1 LDTLKRRLSSYYSPS
16 NDARAVASATENA
29 VKDVLKKNIPEYESM
44 TKGYNEAS
52 AALKEVEAA
61 IGSPRATQ
69 ESALRK
75 LRSIFRDSQKE
86 RLSTVG
92 KLEQKTGRNIKG
104 QVAGMVMNPLIPE
117 GLQKFVAEGAA
128 LGAVGGLLP
137 SAGIPGL
144 VAASPRIVAET
155 ARAIGITTRQLE
167 KLVGILE
174 KQSGL
179 PRNQIL
185 QLLVQQTRTSQ

>member
-1 LDTLKRRLSSYYSPS
+1 
-16 NDARAVASATENA
+16 
-29 VKDVLKKNIPEYESM
+29 
-44 TKGYNEAS
+44 
-52 AALKEVEAA
+52 
-61 IGSPRATQ
+61 
-69 ESALRK
+69 
-75 LRSIFRDSQKE
+75 
-86 RLSTVG
+86 
-92 KLEQKTGRNIKG
+92 
-104 QVAGMVMNPLIPE
+104 
-117 GLQKFVAEGAA
+117 LQKFVAEGAA